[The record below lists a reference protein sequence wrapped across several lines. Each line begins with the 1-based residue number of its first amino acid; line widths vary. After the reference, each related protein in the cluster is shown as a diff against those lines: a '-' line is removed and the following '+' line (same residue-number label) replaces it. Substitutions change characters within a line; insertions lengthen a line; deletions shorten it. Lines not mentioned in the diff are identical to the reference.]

1 MCPILDLV
9 LRDSFATAFAA
20 ATVMVIFAQK
30 TSSSNVERQQGRR
43 SVSMHFAQ
51 EGSSL
56 SLSSAKKCISWREKQ
71 FYVTIFSRAKM
82 DLDIARNRTSF
93 GYCSSK
99 WNVHMRNN
107 NIHLQNMRKNCTLP
121 LKIQNFRTFS
131 CLATPKHRRVD
142 IH

>member
-93 GYCSSK
+93 GSTAPP
-99 WNVHMRNN
+99 NGM
-107 NIHLQNMRKNCTLP
+107 CTCV
-121 LKIQNFRTFS
+121 IIFT
-131 CLATPKHRRVD
+131 
-142 IH
+142 